1 MSDQTAMEDRW
12 QRLST
17 RIQSHNAKGSALM
30 ELETQP
36 DLEVVV
42 APGSFDKD
50 NILDEGEEEDDVT
63 SEGGVGEDL
72 DGPEDEVDDED
83 EVTEDPERMLL
94 MMPSYLTMRTS
105 PSLA

>member
-1 MSDQTAMEDRW
+1 
-12 QRLST
+12 
-17 RIQSHNAKGSALM
+17 M

-42 APGSFDKD
+42 APGSFDED
-50 NILDEGEEEDDVT
+50 NILDEGEEEEEDDVT

-83 EVTEDPERMLL
+83 EVAEDPERMSLT
-94 MMPSYLTMRTS
+94 MPSLFDHEDITRLGLEN
-105 PSLA
+105 LAHQELEL